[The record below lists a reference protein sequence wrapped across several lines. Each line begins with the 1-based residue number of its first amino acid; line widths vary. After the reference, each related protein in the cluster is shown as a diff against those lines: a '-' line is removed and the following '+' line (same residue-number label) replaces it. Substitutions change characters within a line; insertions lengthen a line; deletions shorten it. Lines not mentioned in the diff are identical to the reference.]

1 MPAPKL
7 PKPPVTVASSSKSSN
22 SYNLLTSSKINSL
35 TSNLLKYYSQ
45 FKLLFTNP
53 SVFYNSVKSET
64 DVFPIILKYVIFM
77 AVLQVIMFL
86 VGIYGDLREGAYMVL
101 FSFIIMILSITFSFI
116 MPFFSSGITHLGVL
130 MFGGKQPFFNTFKT
144 ITYSMF
150 LAAVYNFVS
159 LIIIEILNIILN
171 PTFETITD
179 MMPQLIVA
187 GIIGLIGLVH
197 VFYTEIIGLG
207 IYQQLTK
214 LKAFFAIIIIP
225 LAILLFIVLVGILFA
240 LMLI

>member
-86 VGIYGDLREGAYMVL
+86 VGAYMVL